1 MLKDFVAQNP
11 GDPFPRYGLAMEHKS
26 RGDLEAARGEFAE
39 LIERAPD
46 YVATYLMYG
55 NLLDELGEVD
65 AARAIYTRGVE
76 AARRAGDGHAASEL
90 TAALAELG
98 DRVDR

>member
-1 MLKDFVAQNP
+1 VLKDFVAQNP

-26 RGDLEAARGEFAE
+26 RGDLEAARAEFIE
-39 LIERAPD
+39 LIERAPG

-55 NLLDELGEVD
+55 NLLDELGATDE
-65 AARAIYTRGVE
+65 AAAIYRDGVE
-76 AARRAGDGHAASEL
+76 VARSAGDGHAASEL

-98 DRVDR
+98 NRS